1 MIPKNIMK
9 LNELNKVDIVS
20 IFTLNTKGSLS
31 NKKMM
36 FIKGFG
42 ILQSLKMG
50 LAIGWAKLLDKID
63 LLFGFGFLKNPRSLV
78 AASNRSNAMH
88 EIIDNPN
95 SPKFLSE
102 LEKQDIDII
111 ISFSAPSVFNNNL
124 LNIPKYGCINL
135 HCSLLPKYAGLFPSF
150 WTVFKEEKEIGAT
163 VHYMDDKID
172 NGEILGQIKFP
183 MPENPTIF
191 RVIQATKN
199 AGGNLMCEVINDLL
213 DGSLES
219 KANHE
224 IPKNYFSWPSIDQIN
239 EFRKQ
244 GGRLI

>member
-1 MIPKNIMK
+1 
-9 LNELNKVDIVS
+9 
-20 IFTLNTKGSLS
+20 
-31 NKKMM
+31 
-36 FIKGFG
+36 
-42 ILQSLKMG
+42 
-50 LAIGWAKLLDKID
+50 
-63 LLFGFGFLKNPRSLV
+63 
-78 AASNRSNAMH
+78 
-88 EIIDNPN
+88 
-95 SPKFLSE
+95 
-102 LEKQDIDII
+102 
-111 ISFSAPSVFNNNL
+111 
-124 LNIPKYGCINL
+124 
-135 HCSLLPKYAGLFPSF
+135 
-150 WTVFKEEKEIGAT
+150 
-163 VHYMDDKID
+163 
-172 NGEILGQIKFP
+172 